1 MRSKIMAYNRESNFI
16 VNENQIAS
24 FLSDALK
31 NVEESTESEIQIL
44 NQIKKLFKRNV
55 GFSRRNYV
63 AALLVKQA
71 LSNSRS
77 RFGRNDGKNP
87 RGEDRFGRDSRFK
100 NDRAERNSRP
110 SRNDRDARK
119 NEGFDEAA
127 PEREKAPRVQID
139 PALAGTV
146 FIGIGR
152 NRHVFP
158 RDLVGLLISA
168 AGLERERI
176 GDIRVLANYSFI
188 QLYKEDC
195 EKVIEKLNGY
205 DYRGRKLVVN
215 LSRQKGEDGA
225 PSDQPEA
232 NFASAKEMPADDTI
246 PSDVSNEGHSTFG
259 SENSETAKI
268 ASAQSEFAA
277 KQTFDYA
284 QQEPVR
290 SFSESK
296 IEETKQFSETTD
308 DGQVKSHFGSGAA
321 Y

>member
-1 MRSKIMAYNRESNFI
+1 MAYNRESNFI

-44 NQIKKLFKRNV
+44 NQIKKLFKKNV

-110 SRNDRDARK
+110 SRNDRDSRK

-139 PALAGTV
+139 PALAGTWPQPPRIPPRPGWPFNQRSRFGKGKNRRHPRTCKL
-146 FIGIGR
+146 FIHSALQGR
-152 NRHVFP
+152 
-158 RDLVGLLISA
+158 L
-168 AGLERERI
+168 
-176 GDIRVLANYSFI
+176 
-188 QLYKEDC
+188 
-195 EKVIEKLNGY
+195 
-205 DYRGRKLVVN
+205 RKGN
-215 LSRQKGEDGA
+215 
-225 PSDQPEA
+225 
-232 NFASAKEMPADDTI
+232 
-246 PSDVSNEGHSTFG
+246 
-259 SENSETAKI
+259 
-268 ASAQSEFAA
+268 
-277 KQTFDYA
+277 
-284 QQEPVR
+284 
-290 SFSESK
+290 
-296 IEETKQFSETTD
+296 
-308 DGQVKSHFGSGAA
+308 
-321 Y
+321 

>member
-1 MRSKIMAYNRESNFI
+1 MAYNRESNFI

-31 NVEESTESEIQIL
+31 SVEESTESEIQIL
-44 NQIKKLFKRNV
+44 NQIKKLFKKNV

-77 RFGRNDGKNP
+77 RFGRNDGKNS
-87 RGEDRFGRDSRFK
+87 RGEDRFGRDNRFK
-100 NDRAERNSRP
+100 NDRTERNSRP

-119 NEGFDEAA
+119 SEAFEEA
-127 PEREKAPRVQID
+127 STEREKAPRVQID

-215 LSRQKGEDGA
+215 LSRQKGEDGMS
-225 PSDQPEA
+225 SDQSET
-232 NFASAKEMPADDTI
+232 NFAAKEMPADDTI

-259 SENSETAKI
+259 SENSEAAKI

>member
-1 MRSKIMAYNRESNFI
+1 MAYNRESNFI

-31 NVEESTESEIQIL
+31 SVEESTESEIQIL
-44 NQIKKLFKRNV
+44 NQVKKLFKKNV

-77 RFGRNDGKNP
+77 RFGRNEGKNS
-87 RGEDRFGRDSRFK
+87 RGDDRFGRDNRFK
-100 NDRAERNSRP
+100 NDRSERNSRS
-110 SRNDRDARK
+110 SRTEREGRK
-119 NEGFDEAA
+119 NDIFDESSV
-127 PEREKAPRVQID
+127 EREKAPRVQID

-215 LSRQKGEDGA
+215 LSRQKGEDDSSSEKSESA
-225 PSDQPEA
+225 LSSA
-232 NFASAKEMPADDTI
+232 NKDAVEDAI
-246 PSDVSNEGHSTFG
+246 PSGVSNEGHSTFS
-259 SENSETAKI
+259 SENTEAAKI
-268 ASAQSEFAA
+268 ATEQSQFAA
-277 KQTFDYA
+277 QQTFEPAA
-284 QQEPVR
+284 QETVHT
-290 SFSESK
+290 FSESK
-296 IEETKQFSETTD
+296 IEETKQYSETTD